1 MWVTVAGLLSLSL
14 FPHASLANPIARSC
28 IERSDMR
35 SLLLLAVGLALV
47 PQLYALATAKVTRRA
62 VLGGLAT
69 VSVSPALPV
78 WAAPRNQAVLKDN
91 LVLILRVKEATTQ
104 ETRLI
109 TTGKYKELQ
118 RLNIKRAIKFMLD
131 NYALRDRFVTAS
143 SYASVDNQQLA
154 TSYAQTAV
162 EALIQIIEYFPQDLK
177 ANSLS
182 NEQKNF
188 VMSAL
193 GTTQK
198 SIDSFLELM
207 PAEAVSSA
215 LAQVAEENRLNEEEY
230 QSEDGTKIINA
241 DPSMRAPA
249 PPPADAPAPPPAD
262 APADVAV

>member
-1 MWVTVAGLLSLSL
+1 
-14 FPHASLANPIARSC
+14 
-28 IERSDMR
+28 MR
-35 SLLLLAVGLALV
+35 
-47 PQLYALATAKVTRRA
+47 
-62 VLGGLAT
+62 
-69 VSVSPALPV
+69 
-78 WAAPRNQAVLKDN
+78 AA
-91 LVLILRVKEATTQ
+91 
-104 ETRLI
+104 
-109 TTGKYKELQ
+109 
-118 RLNIKRAIKFMLD
+118 
-131 NYALRDRFVTAS
+131 
-143 SYASVDNQQLA
+143 DNQQLA